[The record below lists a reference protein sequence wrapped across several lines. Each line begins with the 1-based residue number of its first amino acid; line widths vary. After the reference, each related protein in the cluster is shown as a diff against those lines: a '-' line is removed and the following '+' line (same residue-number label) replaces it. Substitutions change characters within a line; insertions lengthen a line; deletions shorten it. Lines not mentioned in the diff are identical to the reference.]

1 MSKSINSVLRYP
13 GGKRRML
20 VFLKD
25 RLPLS
30 GKIDGRYIEPFVGGG
45 AVFFYLQ
52 PRFALLSDANP
63 ELIDIYRGI
72 RRDPKK
78 VWKIYTKFGNTK
90 KDYRRIRDEVRGET
104 VVERAARM
112 LYLNRT
118 CFKGMWRHNR
128 NGNFNVGYGGQSR
141 RWVIT
146 KDDLFVTRG
155 LLRRAK
161 IWCSDFEKVIDEAVD
176 GDFLFLDPPYHPG
189 AREHLNDHYIWQ
201 QFSFEDHQRL
211 ASALRRAE
219 RRGVL
224 WAMTTS
230 AHSEITALF
239 RRNYAQDILHG
250 TGKMPGI
257 PAKDSGEVF
266 ISSYKSEG
274 SKRL

>member
-1 MSKSINSVLRYP
+1 MSININSVLRYP

-20 VFLKD
+20 AFLQG
-25 RLPLS
+25 RLPLPNE
-30 GKIDGRYIEPFVGGG
+30 INGRYIEPFVGGG

-52 PRFALLSDANP
+52 PRVALLSDANP

-72 RRDPKK
+72 RRDPKN
-78 VWKIYTKFGNTK
+78 VWEIYTKFGNTK
-90 KDYRRIRDEVRGET
+90 KDYHYIRDQVTGET
-104 VVERAARM
+104 VIERAARM

-118 CFKGMWRHNR
+118 CFKGMWRQNQR
-128 NGNFNVGYGGQSR
+128 GNFNVGYGGESR

-146 KDDLFVTRG
+146 KEDLFATRR

-161 IWCSDFEKVIDEAVD
+161 IRCGDFEKVIDEAVN
-176 GDFLFLDPPYHPG
+176 GDFLFLDPPYRPG

-211 ASALRRAE
+211 ASALRRAKH
-219 RRGVL
+219 RGVI
-224 WAMTTS
+224 WAMTTT
-230 AHSEITALF
+230 AHLDIIVLF
-239 RRNYAQDILHG
+239 RTNYAQDILNG

-257 PAKDSGEVF
+257 SAKDSGEVF

>member
-1 MSKSINSVLRYP
+1 
-13 GGKRRML
+13 ML
-20 VFLKD
+20 SFLQD
-25 RLPLS
+25 RLPAS
-30 GKIDGRYIEPFVGGG
+30 NKIIGCYIEPFVGGG

-52 PRFALLSDANP
+52 PRRALLSDANP
-63 ELIDIYRGI
+63 ELVNIYRGI
-72 RRDPKK
+72 RHDPNK
-78 VWKIYTKFGNTK
+78 VWKLYSKFGNTK
-90 KDYRRIRDEVRGET
+90 KDYRHVRDEVIGET
-104 VVERAARM
+104 VVERASRM

-128 NGNFNVGYGGQSR
+128 EGDFNVGYGGQSR

-146 KDDLFVTRG
+146 KDDLFMARR
-155 LLRRAK
+155 LLRRAR
-161 IWCSDFEKVIDEAVD
+161 IRCCDFENVIDEAVD
-176 GDFLFLDPPYHPG
+176 GDFLFLDPPYRPG

-211 ASALRRAE
+211 ASALQRAK
-219 RRGVL
+219 RRGVR
-224 WAMTTS
+224 WVMTTS
-230 AHSEITALF
+230 AHSDITTLF
-239 RRNYAQDILHG
+239 RTNYVQDILNG